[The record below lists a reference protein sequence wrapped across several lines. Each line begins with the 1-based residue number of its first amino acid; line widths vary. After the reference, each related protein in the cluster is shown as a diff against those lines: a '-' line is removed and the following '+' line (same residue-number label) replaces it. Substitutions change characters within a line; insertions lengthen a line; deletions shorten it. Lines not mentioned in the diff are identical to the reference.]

1 MNPWLRRLDARPRAG
16 RILLCFPH
24 AGGAASTYRAWPA
37 LVPGDVETYAVQYP
51 GRETRVREP
60 LIDTMDALV
69 KEALA
74 AIEPELDRPVTVFGH
89 SMGASVAHEFTLGLT
104 RLRPGLVER
113 LVVSARPGPFAQ
125 RTPARPVHER
135 DDAGVRA
142 ALVALGG
149 GGQEVL
155 DHPELRE
162 LLLPM
167 IRNDFRLIE
176 RYRPSAGV
184 LDVDVLAFSG
194 DADPSMRAELIEA
207 WEAATT
213 GRFTGRVLPG
223 GHFYLHEHL
232 PEVVA
237 ATTEPVTSDRS
248 TRNRSTRAEENA
260 MPDSDEITA
269 ALSVEGL
276 RASIAE
282 VLGVDASE
290 VTPEAGLFELGLDSM
305 RMMQLSVRWQ
315 ALGLEVPFADLAE
328 KPTVE
333 AWSELL
339 TALAAEQS

>member
-1 MNPWLRRLDARPRAG
+1 MTPWLRRLDARPGAG

-24 AGGAASTYRAWPA
+24 AGGAASAYRAWPA
-37 LVPGDVETYAVQYP
+37 LVPQDVEPYAVQYP
-51 GRETRVREP
+51 GRETRMREP

-69 KEALA
+69 KGALA
-74 AIEPELDRPVTVFGH
+74 AIEPQLDRPVTVFGH

-125 RTPARPVHER
+125 RAPARPVHER

-142 ALVALGG
+142 ALDALGG

-155 DHPELRE
+155 DHAELRE
-162 LLLPM
+162 LLMPM

-176 RYRPSAGV
+176 RYRPGSAV
-184 LDVDVLAFSG
+184 LDVDVTAFTG
-194 DADPSMRAELIEA
+194 DADPSMRSELVEA

-213 GRFTGRVLPG
+213 GRFTARVLPG
-223 GHFYLHEHL
+223 GHFYLHDHL
-232 PEVVA
+232 AEVVA
-237 ATTEPVTSDRS
+237 ETTRPTTPERVTPAKEPP
-248 TRNRSTRAEENA
+248 

-282 VLGVDASE
+282 VLGVDPAE

-339 TALAAEQS
+339 LGLAAEQS

>member
-1 MNPWLRRLDARPRAG
+1 MTPWLRRLDARPRAS

-24 AGGAASTYRAWPA
+24 AGGAASAYRGWPA
-37 LVPGDVETYAVQYP
+37 LVPDDVEPYAVQYP
-51 GRETRVREP
+51 GRETRMREP
-60 LIDTMDALV
+60 LIDTMDTLV

-125 RTPARPVHER
+125 RAPVRPVHER

-149 GGQEVL
+149 GGGEVL

-176 RYRPSAGV
+176 RYRPGSGV
-184 LDVDVLAFSG
+184 LDVDVTAFTG

-213 GRFTGRVLPG
+213 GRFACRVLPG
-223 GHFYLHEHL
+223 GHFYLHDHL

-237 ATTEPVTSDRS
+237 AATERVTPDPDRITPVKEHPM
-248 TRNRSTRAEENA
+248 A
-260 MPDSDEITA
+260 DSDEITA

-282 VLGVDASE
+282 VLGVDAAE

-339 TALAAEQS
+339 TGLAAEQT

>member
-1 MNPWLRRLDARPRAG
+1 MTPWLRRLDARPQAG

-24 AGGAASTYRAWPA
+24 AGGAASAYRAWPA
-37 LVPGDVETYAVQYP
+37 LVPGDIEPYAVQYP

-60 LIDTMDALV
+60 LIDAMETLV

-89 SMGASVAHEFTLGLT
+89 SMGASVAHEFTLALS
-104 RLRPGLVER
+104 RLRPGLVQR

-125 RTPARPVHER
+125 RAPARPVHER

-142 ALVALGG
+142 ALDALGG
-149 GGQEVL
+149 GGGEVL
-155 DHPELRE
+155 DHPELWE

-176 RYRPSAGV
+176 RYRPGSGV
-184 LDVDVLAFSG
+184 LDVDVTAFAG

-213 GRFTGRVLPG
+213 GRFTARVLSG

-232 PEVVA
+232 AEVVA
-237 ATTEPVTSDRS
+237 AATEPVTPDRV
-248 TRNRSTRAEENA
+248 TPVKEHP
-260 MPDSDEITA
+260 MPESDEITA

-276 RASIAE
+276 RASIAD
-282 VLGVDASE
+282 VLGVDSAE

-315 ALGLEVPFADLAE
+315 ALGLEVPFAELAE

-339 TALAAEQS
+339 LGLAAEQR